1 MRKKVTNEQAE
12 KIIVEVADKVKRE
25 LDFDF
30 RVAYSQM
37 GIAENDLVE
46 TFDENQMKLYKD
58 FCEKRKRFYSL
69 AQELY
74 ERKF

>member
-46 TFDENQMKLYKD
+46 TFDQNQMKLYKD
-58 FCEKRKRFYSL
+58 FCEKRRHFYSL